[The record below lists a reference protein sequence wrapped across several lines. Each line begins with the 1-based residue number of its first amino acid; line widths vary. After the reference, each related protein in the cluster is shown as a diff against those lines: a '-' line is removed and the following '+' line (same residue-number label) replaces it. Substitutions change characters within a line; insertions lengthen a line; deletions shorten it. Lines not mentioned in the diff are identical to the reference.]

1 MTMVAPAMSAL
12 APWPPTEFWSGGTTA
27 ALLRQS
33 ICQLSP
39 LEGTPVALMHAQ
51 NLAQALDQLI
61 AIVMTLR
68 SPTAGW
74 PADVVLTPALLAP
87 YISEEVWNVLDR
99 LAQDA
104 PGLGLGAS
112 SAAAILPIP
121 SLIPRL
127 LWMLASSGYEVMHL
141 VEGGRATVRRAG
153 EPGTVSVVRLVPVL
167 TLTTA
172 QETYAL
178 DLVTQADPSPSLWL
192 PPETTLSLLDHDLDG
207 SWISVETLTSGV
219 LEVVAQAQ
227 PLLYEVLTTG
237 RRVEALCPFQSWQ
250 PATLRLHLYLADMG
264 VQGTGSTSAAALET
278 LPRLSQESLPQENG
292 TSTAFTLDDFASTLM
307 EEAAPST
314 EGILGDWLT
323 FQDAGWVQRFLYGH
337 ARRVLIQGLPQL
349 CQGEEDA
356 SEDEREIGCTTL
368 AYHATQGIDGP
379 KALFKHTFVRA
390 PVLVA
395 DLWPRFRWYLAQSS
409 ERVMQLMGGLPV
421 QVLSPGRGWQQGIL
435 SLRPL
440 MQLVTG
446 SKTWIID
453 LGSGRLL
460 PTLPLVLPGDA
471 VVETTQAGD
480 WANHQPIAALLAL
493 VDQDLAQHAPAM
505 VELPQGTAVHL
516 RDLAVEEDA
525 PTVWLTL
532 QWCFTWAYGGYRT

>member
-1 MTMVAPAMSAL
+1 MTTISPAISAV
-12 APWPPTEFWSGGTTA
+12 APWPPTEVWSAGSTA

-39 LEGTPVALMHAQ
+39 LAGTPAALTDAPD
-51 NLAQALDQLI
+51 LAETLEQLI

-68 SPTAGW
+68 LPTAGW
-74 PADVVLTPALLAP
+74 PADTVLTPDLLAP
-87 YISEEVWNVLDR
+87 YISEEVWNVLDQ

-104 PGLGLGAS
+104 PMVWPQRE
-112 SAAAILPIP
+112 AAAILPIP
-121 SLIPRL
+121 FLIPRL

-141 VEGGRATVRRAG
+141 VEGGQATVRRTG
-153 EPGTVSVVRLVPVL
+153 EPGTVTVVRLVPVL
-167 TLTTA
+167 TLATA

-192 PPETTLSLLDHDLDG
+192 DPETTISLLDHDLDG

-237 RRVEALCPFQSWQ
+237 RQVEALCPFQPWQ

-264 VQGTGSTSAAALET
+264 VQGTGTAVVRAATALPTS
-278 LPRLSQESLPQENG
+278 SQDSLPQDNG
-292 TSTAFTLDDFASTLM
+292 DSTAFTLDDFASTLM
-307 EEAAPST
+307 EEASFST
-314 EGILGDWLT
+314 EGVLGDWLT
-323 FQDAGWVQRFLYGH
+323 FIDEGWVQRFLYGH
-337 ARRVLIQGLPQL
+337 ARRVLMQGLPKL
-349 CQGEEDA
+349 LSGDVVA
-356 SEDEREIGCTTL
+356 SEEERELACATL
-368 AYHATQGIDGP
+368 AYQATEAIDGP

-409 ERVMQLMGGLPV
+409 ERVMQLMGGLPA

-440 MQLVTG
+440 MQLTTG

-460 PTLPLVLPGDA
+460 PTPPLALPGDA

-480 WANHQPIAALLAL
+480 WANHQTIAALITL
-493 VDQDLAQHAPAM
+493 VDQDLAQYAPAM
-505 VELPQGTAVHL
+505 VELAQGISVHL
-516 RDLAVEEDA
+516 RDSTVDEESPA
-525 PTVWLTL
+525 TRLTL
-532 QWCFTWAYGGYRT
+532 QWCFTWAYGG